1 MMKRIAVV
9 GSGIAGLTT
18 AYYLSRKHQVTLFEA
33 DSRLGG
39 HTHTSTVEWQ
49 GERSA
54 IDTGFIVFNDRTY
67 PGFIRL
73 MTELGVDYQPSEMS
87 FSVCNAAI
95 GLEYNGNNLSSLF
108 AQRRNLV
115 NAGFWRMLADVVRF
129 NRQVLQAAA
138 EDSSTLTLGDFLDRQ
153 SYGALFI
160 DNYLL
165 PMISA
170 IWSTD
175 LEQTREFPLLF
186 FVRFFENH
194 GLLNLVDRPQWYTI
208 KGGSSS
214 YIEPLTAPFKE
225 GIHLASRVKSITR
238 RPDAVKLVAGAQE
251 YSYDEVVLACHADQ
265 ALPLLAEPTAA
276 ERQVLGAFRFSAN
289 DVILHTDQRWL
300 PKNLRAWASWNY
312 HLRQPGQGR
321 STVTYYMNRLQCL
334 DKQHAYLVTLNE
346 EIPPAAII
354 GRYQYDHPIFDLAS
368 IAAQQQWHKIS
379 GTDRIH
385 YCGAWWHNGFHE
397 DGVQSALR
405 VCTALGVS
413 P

>member
-1 MMKRIAVV
+1 MKSIAVI
-9 GSGIAGLTT
+9 GSGIAGLTV
-18 AYYLSRKHQVTLFEA
+18 AHYLSRKHRVTLFEG
-33 DSRLGG
+33 DRRLGG
-39 HTHTSTVEWQ
+39 HTHTVQVDWQ
-49 GERSA
+49 GEQSA

-73 MTELGVDYQPSEMS
+73 MTELGVDYQPTEMS
-87 FSVCNAAI
+87 FSVTNPAI

-115 NAGFWRMLADVVRF
+115 NPDFWRMLVDIVRF
-129 NRQVLQAAA
+129 NRQVRQAAA
-138 EDSSTLTLGDFLDRQ
+138 GSDPALTLGRFLEAQ
-153 SYGALFI
+153 SYGTLFA

-214 YIEPLTAPFKE
+214 YIEPLIAPFKD
-225 GIHLASRVKSITR
+225 GIRLGCAVQSISRQLE
-238 RPDAVKLVAGAQE
+238 AVKVVAGNQG
-251 YSYDEVVLACHADQ
+251 YYYDDVVLACHADQ
-265 ALPLLAEPTAA
+265 ALRLLPEATAD
-276 ERQVLGAFRFSAN
+276 ERRILGAFRFSAN
-289 DVILHTDQRWL
+289 DVVLHTDQRRL
-300 PKNLRAWASWNY
+300 PQTPRARASWNY
-312 HLRQPGQGR
+312 HLRQAGQGR

-334 DKQHAYLVTLNE
+334 DKKHAYLVTLNE
-346 EIPPAAII
+346 EIPEEAII
-354 GRYQYDHPIFDLAS
+354 DRYQYDHPIFDLDAMN
-368 IAAQQQWHKIS
+368 AQQQWGLIS
-379 GTDRIH
+379 GKDRVH

-405 VCTALGVS
+405 VCAALGVV

>member
-1 MMKRIAVV
+1 MKKRIAVI
-9 GSGIAGLTT
+9 GSGIAGLTA
-18 AYYLSRKHQVTLFEA
+18 AYYLNRKYQVTLFEA
-33 DSRLGG
+33 DQRLGG
-39 HTHTSTVEWQ
+39 HTHTVQVEWQ
-49 GERSA
+49 GEKSA

-73 MTELGVDYQPSEMS
+73 MDELGVDYQPTEMS
-87 FSVCNAAI
+87 FSVTNPAL

-108 AQRRNLV
+108 AQRGNLV
-115 NAGFWRMLADVVRF
+115 NAGFWRMLADIGRF
-129 NRQVLQAAA
+129 NRQVRKAAIESPA
-138 EDSSTLTLGDFLDRQ
+138 ATTLGAFLDRQ
-153 SYGALFI
+153 RYGDLFI

-175 LEQTREFPLLF
+175 LEQTREFPLVF

-208 KGGSSS
+208 KGGSSR
-214 YIEPLTAPFKE
+214 YIEPLTASFKE
-225 GIHLASRVKSITR
+225 GIHLAAGVETITR
-238 RPDAVKLVAGAQE
+238 HSDALKVVAAGHE
-251 YSYDEVVLACHADQ
+251 YSFDEVVLACHGDQ
-265 ALPLLAEPTAA
+265 ALRMLAAATAD
-276 ERQVLGAFRFSAN
+276 ERRILGAFRFTAN

-300 PKNLRAWASWNY
+300 PQSPRARASWNY

-321 STVTYYMNRLQCL
+321 STVTYYMNRLQQL
-334 DKQHAYLVTLNE
+334 DKHHAYLVTLNE
-346 EIPPAAII
+346 DVPEESTI
-354 GRYQYDHPIFDLAS
+354 GRYQYDHPIFDLES
-368 IAAQQQWHKIS
+368 ISAQQQWSQIS

-405 VCTALGVS
+405 VCNALGVT